1 MARSTRNYVA
11 HMMPYRIDQYSTDI
25 LAKSSSD
32 WKNVQK
38 NDTFSHAVQMFLC
51 ICQSVSAHMIA
62 ALIAVTTSC
71 QSSKS
76 IKVYP
81 LNHRVKVSLFPL
93 YVLQIGESVIILL
106 IITRVILDQFTRL
119 ASHSTRNYVSQT
131 DYTSTWLWLVFN
143 TLIFGGQHFIK

>member
-1 MARSTRNYVA
+1 M
-11 HMMPYRIDQYSTDI
+11 HKI
-25 LAKSSSD
+25 
-32 WKNVQK
+32 QK
-38 NDTFSHAVQMFLC
+38 NDTFSHAVGVTLTTYQHAY
-51 ICQSVSAHMIA
+51 AHMIA
-62 ALIAVTTSC
+62 ALIAVTTSR

-76 IKVYP
+76 VKVYP

-131 DYTSTWLWLVFN
+131 DYTSACLWLVFN
-143 TLIFGGQHFIK
+143 TLILGGQLFIK